1 MLFVEWLRLNLTD
14 GTGTEKDTSTGCV
27 IGAGRY
33 KRGQPVEEGAV
44 VADNLRPVLRKLV
57 LFLVVP
63 QTVFPW
69 GGIFAER
76 TLVLL

>member
-1 MLFVEWLRLNLTD
+1 MNLTV

-27 IGAGRY
+27 TEVQAAI
-33 KRGQPVEEGAV
+33 RGNNVPVEERAV